1 MLLTTKSLEAGTR
14 GSYALMIKSEK
25 LGEQRQRES
34 ERKNNDYH
42 HTAPESPQL
51 WCHNEPRGC
60 WDCGTGPGCVS

>member
-14 GSYALMIKSEK
+14 GKLCFDDKNLKK

-42 HTAPESPQL
+42 HTAQNLLS
-51 WCHNEPRGC
+51 
-60 WDCGTGPGCVS
+60 CGVIMSQGVAGIAVLVQDV